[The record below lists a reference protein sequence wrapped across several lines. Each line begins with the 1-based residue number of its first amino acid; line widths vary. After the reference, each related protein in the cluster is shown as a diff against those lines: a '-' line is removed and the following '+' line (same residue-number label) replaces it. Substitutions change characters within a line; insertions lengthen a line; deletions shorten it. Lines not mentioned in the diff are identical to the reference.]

1 MRPARDAV
9 TRLLLVAYAIGTVV
23 IAIPLAF
30 ALGSAGDLADT
41 TSGKVLA
48 AALLAMGFGALR
60 ASREPWRDRLMVQVL
75 IVFTGLSALAIA
87 YRLVFEDH
95 PLLPAGFLL
104 VLAIASPILLV
115 AFYPRPPE
123 G

>member
-1 MRPARDAV
+1 MSERDKVMRW
-9 TRLLLVAYAIGTVV
+9 LLVLYAAGTVV
-23 IAIPLAF
+23 IAIPLVFAF
-30 ALGSAGDLADT
+30 PSSGELAST

-48 AALLAMGFGALR
+48 AALLALGLGALR
-60 ASREPWRDRLMVQVL
+60 ASRDPWRDRLMVQVL

-87 YRLVFEDH
+87 YRVVFEGH

-104 VLAIASPILLV
+104 LLAVVTPVLLV
-115 AFYPRPPE
+115 VFYPRPPQ